1 MQKSINVLKIISS
14 MKKFIQFCLAAVVLV
29 AFAACEKKSEV
40 DPRDAFVGAY
50 TYVAKGSVDFNFGIT
65 NYSVPLNNQGT
76 FTISKSGDGNKV
88 VIEGWNDPIN
98 ATVSGNQLTLESN
111 EYETTYGEIALQ
123 LSFSYGTATLADNIL
138 TWDTEVSGSGRY
150 SGFAATGNGTV
161 SMVATKK

>member
-1 MQKSINVLKIISS
+1 
-14 MKKFIQFCLAAVVLV
+14 MKKFIQFCLTAVVLV
-29 AFAACEKKSEV
+29 AFAACTSKQEV
-40 DPRDAFVGAY
+40 DPRDAFIGAY
-50 TYVAKGSVDFNFGIT
+50 TYEAKGSVDFNFGIT

-123 LSFSYGTATLADNIL
+123 LSFSYGKATLADNKL
-138 TWDTEVSGSGRY
+138 TWETEVNGSAQY
-150 SGFAATGNGTV
+150 SSFAANGTGIV

>member
-1 MQKSINVLKIISS
+1 
-14 MKKFIQFCLAAVVLV
+14 MKKFIQFCLTAVVLV
-29 AFAACEKKSEV
+29 AFAACTSKQEV
-40 DPRDAFVGAY
+40 DPRDAFIGAY
-50 TYVAKGSVDFNFGIT
+50 TYEAKGSVDFNFGIT

-123 LSFSYGTATLADNIL
+123 LSFSYGKATLADNKL
-138 TWDTEVSGSGRY
+138 TWETEVNGSAQY
-150 SGFAATGNGTV
+150 SSFAANGTGIV
-161 SMVATKK
+161 SMAATKK

>member
-1 MQKSINVLKIISS
+1 

-50 TYVAKGSVDFNFGIT
+50 TYVAKGSVDFIFGIT
-65 NYSVPLNNQGT
+65 NYSAPLNNQGT

>member
-1 MQKSINVLKIISS
+1 
-14 MKKFIQFCLAAVVLV
+14 MKKFIQFCLTAVALV
-29 AFAACEKKSEV
+29 AFAACTSKQEV
-40 DPRDAFVGAY
+40 DPRDAFIGAY
-50 TYVAKGSVDFNFGIT
+50 TYEAKGSVDFNFGIT

-123 LSFSYGTATLADNIL
+123 LSFSYGKATLADNKL
-138 TWDTEVSGSGRY
+138 TWETEVNGSAQY
-150 SGFAATGNGTV
+150 SSFAANGTGIV